1 MDNNLDI
8 ISSEL
13 KALDDELKHF
23 LDKIEPVLY
32 KDNYQIEDIDFLKT
46 IDFQVIEIQ
55 SFNKILWPLLET
67 DDEGILLKKSLINNL
82 LSSLLQTKK
91 RVDAIFEND
100 LKTSQDKLNEYKSR
114 FFELGYC
121 IEFIDNFLDDLQR
134 QRIWLFLLFAMSS
147 NNDLF
152 DFNEL
157 TRTASKET
165 DLEKRKKLYLDEY
178 DRVYMLWLKN
188 ENNFKSRI
196 NDDLVEMGECEQYDE
211 EKDEEFQDL
220 KRHYFDFLDKSQK
233 AIESINFQINNL
245 SPSAVLIQKPKR
257 RSIIEKTKEAND
269 FTEILDKNNNL
280 INRVLEKEDNTLSTE
295 QIFESGFV
303 RAFIEE
309 YYEEKIY
316 SYYSDKDRLLY
327 VMCSTDA
334 EKHEVT
340 KKQIE
345 FTKSEIHKLGWED
358 LSYGYLLSCKQDT
371 VFYFD
376 TDIRFIFWLKRFSEV
391 FQDDTD
397 TFCPVLDTLTMLK
410 DNPELKKK
418 LSDGNGEFW
427 DLIDKNRKPKNQ
439 NFMLE
444 DLVELEID
452 LVNQIEYDIDEYKA
466 NNSWKF
472 DFEEYEKYIEPNRA
486 IEDLFNISELFV
498 QLNRLEKF
506 QSFLLLTSQVET
518 KIKEQNIKQTF
529 SKRNRYEE
537 REKVISKFLEAVDG
551 CLTAFLLTV
560 EPDIEYISLITLHTT
575 EFTTALKELYF
586 SDNKNKEEYYI
597 VIHDTIS
604 RATFHINDDNLRG
617 QKSEV
622 WGAIIYSLTIAN
634 SYASELRFRETNR
647 YFPFP
652 EDIKDDPNPISGHD
666 IKPVEINSPKSI
678 KNKYLPEKE
687 ISLSDFLIKKSDLE
701 KLIQIQNN
709 FIHYEGKRMAILIYF
724 LQVEYKI
731 ISTISN
737 SKTHSRKKFIQLFKN
752 DSSFIKFQATNK
764 YLDPYSGE
772 LNLSTNND
780 LDADYIDI
788 KEKLTKIIE
797 NPVV

>member
-32 KDNYQIEDIDFLKT
+32 KDNYQIENIDFLKT

-269 FTEILDKNNNL
+269 FTEILNKNNNL
-280 INRVLEKEDNTLSTE
+280 LNKVLEKKDYKISTE
-295 QIFESGFV
+295 QIIESGFV

-309 YYEEKIY
+309 YHEEKIH
-316 SYYSDKDRLLY
+316 SYYPDKDRLLY
-327 VMCSTDA
+327 IMCSSHI

-345 FTKSEIHKLGWED
+345 TIKSEIHKLGREE
-358 LSYGYLLSCKQDT
+358 LSFAYLQSSKPENGPN
-371 VFYFD
+371 
-376 TDIRFIFWLKRFSEV
+376 FIKANQRIEFWLCKSAEDFIEEEYS
-391 FQDDTD
+391 
-397 TFCPVLDTLTMLK
+397 FCPTYDTLSKLN
-410 DNPELKKK
+410 DDSEFKKK
-418 LSDGNGEFW
+418 LSFNNGEFW
-427 DLIDKNRKPKNQ
+427 NLIHKDLKPKNQ

-452 LVNQIEYDIDEYKA
+452 LVNQIEDDI
-466 NNSWKF
+466 NNYNENGSWEI
-472 DFEEYEKYIEPNRA
+472 DFEEYEKYIESNRA
-486 IEDLFNISELFV
+486 IEELFNISQLLV
-498 QLNRLEKF
+498 QLNRLEMF
-506 QSFLLLTSQVET
+506 QEFLIDKEKRISDDNQLTVTASTEKTET
-518 KIKEQNIKQTF
+518 KTKAEMLKAELFKYGFFEISKVKLLSYDSQSKLLDLLVLNDIPYIVAMLDYLGFFKHLSNEHGFANSKIHLKISPVFDTSPQTIKGNMLALNES
-529 SKRNRYEE
+529 SKIDKSRYTAHLHK
-537 REKVISKFLEAVDG
+537 EKVKFD
-551 CLTAFLLTV
+551 
-560 EPDIEYISLITLHTT
+560 YNSL
-575 EFTTALKELYF
+575 K
-586 SDNKNKEEYYI
+586 
-597 VIHDTIS
+597 
-604 RATFHINDDNLRG
+604 
-617 QKSEV
+617 
-622 WGAIIYSLTIAN
+622 
-634 SYASELRFRETNR
+634 
-647 YFPFP
+647 
-652 EDIKDDPNPISGHD
+652 
-666 IKPVEINSPKSI
+666 
-678 KNKYLPEKE
+678 
-687 ISLSDFLIKKSDLE
+687 
-701 KLIQIQNN
+701 
-709 FIHYEGKRMAILIYF
+709 
-724 LQVEYKI
+724 
-731 ISTISN
+731 
-737 SKTHSRKKFIQLFKN
+737 
-752 DSSFIKFQATNK
+752 
-764 YLDPYSGE
+764 
-772 LNLSTNND
+772 
-780 LDADYIDI
+780 
-788 KEKLTKIIE
+788 
-797 NPVV
+797 

>member
-1 MDNNLDI
+1 
-8 ISSEL
+8 
-13 KALDDELKHF
+13 
-23 LDKIEPVLY
+23 
-32 KDNYQIEDIDFLKT
+32 
-46 IDFQVIEIQ
+46 
-55 SFNKILWPLLET
+55 
-67 DDEGILLKKSLINNL
+67 
-82 LSSLLQTKK
+82 
-91 RVDAIFEND
+91 
-100 LKTSQDKLNEYKSR
+100 
-114 FFELGYC
+114 
-121 IEFIDNFLDDLQR
+121 
-134 QRIWLFLLFAMSS
+134 
-147 NNDLF
+147 
-152 DFNEL
+152 
-157 TRTASKET
+157 
-165 DLEKRKKLYLDEY
+165 
-178 DRVYMLWLKN
+178 
-188 ENNFKSRI
+188 
-196 NDDLVEMGECEQYDE
+196 
-211 EKDEEFQDL
+211 
-220 KRHYFDFLDKSQK
+220 
-233 AIESINFQINNL
+233 
-245 SPSAVLIQKPKR
+245 
-257 RSIIEKTKEAND
+257 
-269 FTEILDKNNNL
+269 
-280 INRVLEKEDNTLSTE
+280 
-295 QIFESGFV
+295 
-303 RAFIEE
+303 
-309 YYEEKIY
+309 
-316 SYYSDKDRLLY
+316 
-327 VMCSTDA
+327 
-334 EKHEVT
+334 
-340 KKQIE
+340 
-345 FTKSEIHKLGWED
+345 
-358 LSYGYLLSCKQDT
+358 
-371 VFYFD
+371 
-376 TDIRFIFWLKRFSEV
+376 
-391 FQDDTD
+391 
-397 TFCPVLDTLTMLK
+397 
-410 DNPELKKK
+410 
-418 LSDGNGEFW
+418 
-427 DLIDKNRKPKNQ
+427 
-439 NFMLE
+439 
-444 DLVELEID
+444 
-452 LVNQIEYDIDEYKA
+452 VNQIEYDIDEYKA

-506 QSFLLLTSQVET
+506 QSFLLSTSQTESKT
-518 KIKEQNIKQTF
+518 KEQNIKHVF
-529 SKRNRYEE
+529 SIRNRYEE
-537 REKVISKFLEAVDG
+537 REKVISKYLEAIDG
-551 CLTAFLLTV
+551 CLTAFLLTI

-586 SDNKNKEEYYI
+586 SDSKNKEEYYI
-597 VIHDTIS
+597 VIHNTIS